1 MTPPGSRARLLF
13 PVLSIGDPSG
23 VQERVCFPV
32 LSIGDP
38 SGVQNAF
45 AVPCASDRWP
55 LRRPERVCF
64 PVLAI
69 GDPAG
74 VRGEETVTGRSRH
87 RRRGPRGKDETRK
100 LVNWKP
106 SWENVKLCIDGRH

>member
-1 MTPPGSRARLLF
+1 MTPPGSRTRLLF

-74 VRGEETVTGRSRH
+74 VRGEETGPDEAGIAEGVRGAKMRLGSWLTGS
-87 RRRGPRGKDETRK
+87 RRGR
-100 LVNWKP
+100 
-106 SWENVKLCIDGRH
+106 I